1 MARNRKIGSIKNEL
15 ATKAREA
22 MLSAVQVY
30 NNPNIHFKAETFV
43 VLAIIAWTYLM
54 HAYYKKQNIEYCYF
68 SKTKGGRKKYDKTKH
83 GAKKHWELE
92 RCIDCADSPL
102 DVEVAQNLRFL
113 IGLRHEIEHQMTTRI
128 DDTLSAKFQ
137 ACCVNFNDN
146 IIKLIG
152 NKYAIDKHLSFSL
165 QFASI
170 SEPHVEQLS
179 GYKDL
184 PKHVQ
189 SFITSF
195 DDKLDDAI
203 FNSPQYSYRV
213 LFVQKNV
220 NRKGQADKVI
230 EFLPADSPLATE
242 LNKEYYVIKDREK
255 QKYLPGQIVNML
267 KAKGY
272 VKLNMHH
279 FVQCWK
285 KMNARKD
292 NTYGCKFGGKE
303 WYWYANFIPV
313 VEEYCK
319 ENNLD
324 K

>member
-1 MARNRKIGSIKNEL
+1 MARSRKIGSIKNEL

-146 IIKLIG
+146 II
-152 NKYAIDKHLSFSL
+152 A
-165 QFASI
+165 
-170 SEPHVEQLS
+170 V
-179 GYKDL
+179 
-184 PKHVQ
+184 
-189 SFITSF
+189 
-195 DDKLDDAI
+195 
-203 FNSPQYSYRV
+203 R
-213 LFVQKNV
+213 
-220 NRKGQADKVI
+220 
-230 EFLPADSPLATE
+230 
-242 LNKEYYVIKDREK
+242 
-255 QKYLPGQIVNML
+255 
-267 KAKGY
+267 
-272 VKLNMHH
+272 
-279 FVQCWK
+279 
-285 KMNARKD
+285 
-292 NTYGCKFGGKE
+292 
-303 WYWYANFIPV
+303 
-313 VEEYCK
+313 
-319 ENNLD
+319 
-324 K
+324 